1 MSAIFQVLIATVLI
15 VGLIVLRTVADRY
28 VLRTRIRGD
37 HTNGD
42 CEQTGCCR
50 RIEHI
55 EKEH

>member
-1 MSAIFQVLIATVLI
+1 MSTIFQVLIATVLI
-15 VGLIVLRTVADRY
+15 VGLILLRTVADRY
-28 VLRTRIRGD
+28 VLRSKIRGGQ
-37 HTNGD
+37 TAGD